1 MAMNK
6 AELFRKIQ
14 QLSFVKT
21 ELELFLDTHPDCPA
35 SLDYYH
41 RIVDEYAML
50 LEEYEGK
57 YGPLT
62 AAANQGAKWNWI
74 KGPWPWQIEAND
86 GVGPDSI
93 DGDCKTYMKG
103 RK

>member
-1 MAMNK
+1 MNK
-6 AELFRKIQ
+6 SELFKKIQ
-14 QLSFVKT
+14 SLSFVKT

-41 RIVDEYAML
+41 RIVDEYRAL
-50 LEEYEGK
+50 VDEYEGK

-74 KGPWPWQIEAND
+74 KGPWPWDIEAND
-86 GVGPDSI
+86 GVGPDKI
-93 DGDCKTYMKG
+93 DGDCTKTYMKG